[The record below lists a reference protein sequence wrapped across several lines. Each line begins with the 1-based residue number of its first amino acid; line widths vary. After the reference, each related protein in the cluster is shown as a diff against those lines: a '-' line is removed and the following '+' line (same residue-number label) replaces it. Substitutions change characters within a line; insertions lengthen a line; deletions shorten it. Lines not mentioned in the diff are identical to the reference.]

1 MFLFNFGAETLK
13 LYAMKTKLKRYLH
26 YIVIIMGMLFF
37 SCTADKNGIPI
48 IYLDDNIKDTA
59 AVLLQE
65 SVNFDVPISTAD
77 LYIWNDSIAIVR
89 NKVVSDTWFLELYD
103 LRDNRLLRHF
113 FRHGNGPGEM
123 LEINFI
129 FNNDTIVI
137 EDFQKDN
144 IAVIP
149 VNKAVYDDDF
159 EPDIRPM
166 SIWSQYKL
174 PFKGRL
180 LALNPYCFI
189 NKEYGINNDG
199 PRFIVSDSNYVYKET
214 ESYKYQTYNV
224 SYSSFFISFAN
235 DRIVYV
241 CKKEPVLE
249 LYDTNLNPIKQIFG
263 PEMQSRQKY
272 MIEENGNVCFLNTIP
287 YAYSSFCYND
297 NFFYV
302 CYNGNFLS
310 YKNDFDTSLLK
321 SWIFKFDWDGNF
333 IDSYYIDHYV
343 KSMSL
348 SNDGRYIYA
357 FGTDREGENVFYK
370 YLLR

>member
-1 MFLFNFGAETLK
+1 M
-13 LYAMKTKLKRYLH
+13 RYLH

-37 SCTADKNGIPI
+37 SCTANRNGIPI
-48 IYLDDNIKDTA
+48 TYLDDNIKDTA

-65 SVNFDVPISTAD
+65 SVNFNVPISTAD

-89 NKVVSDTWFLELYD
+89 NMVVSDTWFLELYD

-113 FRHGNGPGEM
+113 LRHGNGPGEM

-144 IAVIP
+144 ITAIP
-149 VNKAVYDDDF
+149 VHKAVNDDTF
-159 EPDIRPM
+159 KPNLRPI
-166 SIWSQYKL
+166 SVWSQYKL
-174 PFKGRL
+174 PFKGKL
-180 LALNPYCFI
+180 LALNPYRFI
-189 NKEYGINNDG
+189 NKDYGINNDG
-199 PRFIVSDSNYVYKET
+199 PRFIVSDSNYVYKEKKHYEYNT
-214 ESYKYQTYNV
+214 FNV

-241 CKKEPVLE
+241 CKSEPVLE
-249 LYDTNLNPIKQIFG
+249 LYDTSLNLIKEILG

-272 MIEENGNVCFLNTIP
+272 KIEENGNVCFLNTIP

-297 NFFYV
+297 DYFYV
-302 CYNGNFLS
+302 CYNGDYLS
-310 YKNDFDTSLLK
+310 YKNDFDSSLLK

-357 FGTDREGENVFYK
+357 FGTDREGGNVFYK

>member
-1 MFLFNFGAETLK
+1 
-13 LYAMKTKLKRYLH
+13 MKTKINKKSLAIGLAA
-26 YIVIIMGMLFF
+26 VAVALSV
-37 SCTADKNGIPI
+37 SCSEQNTGNVPVMT
-48 IYLDDNIKDTA
+48 LDHTVKDTA
-59 AVLLQE
+59 NTLISEDL
-65 SVNFDVPISTAD
+65 NFNIPIYAQKI
-77 LYIWNDSIAIVR
+77 YICEDSIAVVC
-89 NKVVSDTWFLELYD
+89 NKNSEWFLELYN
-103 LRDNRLLRHF
+103 LNENRLLKNFLR
-113 FRHGNGPGEM
+113 RGNGPGEM
-123 LEINFI
+123 LDVNFF
-129 FNNDTIVI
+129 FNNDTITV
-137 EDFQKDN
+137 EDFQKDR

-149 VNKAVYDDDF
+149 IHDAVYDDSYKP
-159 EPDIRPM
+159 ELSPL
-166 SIWSQYKL
+166 SVLSQYKL
-174 PFKGRL
+174 PYKGRL

-189 NKEYGINNDG
+189 NKEYSINNDG

-241 CKKEPVLE
+241 CNKEPVLE

-310 YKNDFDTSLLK
+310 YKNDFDTSVLK